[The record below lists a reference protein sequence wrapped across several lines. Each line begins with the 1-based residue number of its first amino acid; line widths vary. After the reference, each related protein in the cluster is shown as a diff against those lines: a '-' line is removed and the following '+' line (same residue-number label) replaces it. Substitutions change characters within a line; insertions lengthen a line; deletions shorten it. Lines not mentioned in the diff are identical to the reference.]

1 MAASRGRRAGASRN
15 ARIADRLEE
24 MKATRAGVRRSDQ
37 VEVEDEGDVFT
48 TVTEAEYK
56 KMVQER
62 RAADD
67 FVVDDEGLGYYDD
80 GEEHL
85 FDAVGG
91 GPARRKGD
99 VSAAPTRAWMSP
111 YVALALR
118 LPLTSLPSPM
128 LSLSLA
134 LSLLFAPARSAAHS
148 PARSS
153 SASASST
160 PPRRAASG
168 RSRACS
174 SRRARE
180 ATP

>member
-134 LSLLFAPARSAAHS
+134 LALLFA
-148 PARSS
+148 
-153 SASASST
+153 
-160 PPRRAASG
+160 
-168 RSRACS
+168 RSR
-174 SRRARE
+174 
-180 ATP
+180 

>member
-1 MAASRGRRAGASRN
+1 
-15 ARIADRLEE
+15 

-128 LSLSLA
+128 LSLSRSLA
-134 LSLLFAPARSAAHS
+134 SFRPARSAAHS